1 MVMWIKSNFRCWSNK
16 GWEGCLAFLG
26 SRLMS
31 ALTDHTRRTRRRTN
45 TDTDTKTNTRKGGE
59 RDKET
64 KVVKNIFLSIEK
76 HVKLM
81 SALTDHT
88 RRKRR
93 GREVLRKRWSQGIK
107 SLLKRRKLRFNVFII
122 TERGLFQLEECGL
135 WTSKRYLG
143 KHLVRLSTGE
153 LAAEHRTSM
162 FCSPPSLNIYVL
174 QFGILLCSEDCKRKT
189 ALT

>member
-107 SLLKRRKLRFNVFII
+107 SLLKR
-122 TERGLFQLEECGL
+122 
-135 WTSKRYLG
+135 
-143 KHLVRLSTGE
+143 
-153 LAAEHRTSM
+153 
-162 FCSPPSLNIYVL
+162 
-174 QFGILLCSEDCKRKT
+174 
-189 ALT
+189 